1 MYSIVLLSIYDRWD
15 EYKCRFSLS
24 TMRLAASVISIPDTK
39 VVITPIELE
48 CSNINKIVQNV
59 LGHSPNFVGL
69 VAYSW
74 LRDINEIII
83 KQLCPQVDIVAIG
96 GPDIM
101 YYDKISG
108 YNNFVKIIG
117 EGENSIRMI
126 VERKMQGKEVCNT
139 INIPYCLNYQYTP
152 IFSYKFM
159 NCLYGWSNS
168 DLSFIWYDTAVGCPY
183 KCAFC
188 GHRIG
193 KKCRIIAPSIVKEE
207 IKFIGNIGVK
217 KCSIV
222 DPVFP
227 YPAKHDIMILQLFK
241 KYAPNTQIEAYYRLE
256 NTTEESVQMLA
267 DSNVSLVTIGLQTLN
282 PNVPTWI
289 RSNDL
294 RKAQVIL
301 PLLSLNNIPVKLEL
315 IAGLPGDNI
324 LSLKKTMRKVID
336 EYQPS
341 ELRVYP
347 LTVIDGTPLAKLLDN
362 SNDDT
367 LWIRRDKE
375 SRVFSSSSYSHQE
388 LVEMISF
395 SSAVESL
402 YNVYKMNKKKVSYEK
417 IESEVM
423 AHFSQPIFERARE
436 KECLAYWKSLMK

>member
-1 MYSIVLLSIYDRWD
+1 MYSIVLLSIYNRWD
-15 EYKCRFSLS
+15 EYQCRFSLS

-39 VVITPIELE
+39 VTIIPIELE
-48 CSNINKIVQNV
+48 YPNINKIVHNV
-59 LGHSPNFVGL
+59 LIHKPDFVGL

-74 LRDINEIII
+74 LREINEIII

-101 YYDKISG
+101 HYDKITG
-108 YNNFVKIIG
+108 YRNFVKIIG
-117 EGENSIRMI
+117 EGENPIRMI
-126 VERKMQGKEVCNT
+126 VERRMRGEDVGNM
-139 INIPYCLNYQYTP
+139 ISIPYCLNYQYTP
-152 IFSYKFM
+152 IFSCDFM
-159 NCLYGWSNS
+159 DCLYGWSNS
-168 DLSFIWYDTAVGCPY
+168 DLNFIWYDTAVGCPY
-183 KCAFC
+183 RCAFC

-193 KKCRIIAPSIVKEE
+193 KKCRIIDPSIIREE
-207 IKFIGNIGVK
+207 IKRIGDIGVK

-227 YPAKHDIMILQLFK
+227 YPANHDIMILHLFK
-241 KYAPNTQIEAYYRLE
+241 EHAPKTQIEAYYRLE

-282 PNVPTWI
+282 PNVAAWI

-294 RKAQVIL
+294 RKVQIIL
-301 PLLSLNNIPVKLEL
+301 PLLSSNNIPFKLEL

-324 LSLKKTMRKVID
+324 ISLKKTMRRVID

-362 SNDDT
+362 SDDDT
-367 LWIRRDKE
+367 LWIRRDNKN
-375 SRVFSSSSYSHQE
+375 RAFSSSSYSHSE
-388 LVEMISF
+388 FVEMISF

-402 YNVYKMNKKKVSYEK
+402 YNVYKMNKEKVSYEK

-423 AHFSQPIFERARE
+423 THYSQPVFERAIE
-436 KECLAYWKSLMK
+436 KECQAYWMSYY